1 MPETGD
7 SRPQGLVD
15 AELLDRMANDLGI
28 PCDIAI
34 VDGTSYRVELDCGRA
49 KGLGLNPWDAMKS
62 ALDALKT
69 RGTKYGQQAE
79 QLEKMLTGA
88 RL

>member
-1 MPETGD
+1 
-7 SRPQGLVD
+7 
-15 AELLDRMANDLGI
+15 MANDLGI

-49 KGLGLNPWDAMKS
+49 KGLGLNPWDAMDE
-62 ALDALKT
+62 AIRLLHE
-69 RGTKYGQQAE
+69 KYRPQAE